1 MKHVYSVPIILSLTA
16 KETSRVNA
24 NVNVM
29 GSATEQIRVS
39 DEIKRELERRK
50 RDDESFNDVLERVL
64 EDDRDLLAGFG
75 SWSDERAEHAR
86 EVRQKR
92 KEESK
97 KRIER
102 LTEPN
107 ESS

>member
-1 MKHVYSVPIILSLTA
+1 VLFSAA

-50 RDDESFNDVLERVL
+50 RDDESFNDVLKRVL

-75 SWSDERAEHAR
+75 SWSDEQAEHAR
-86 EVRQKR
+86 EVRQKG
-92 KEESK
+92 KSK
-97 KRIER
+97 
-102 LTEPN
+102 
-107 ESS
+107 S